1 MIRFKIEWA
10 LYNLMALKPK
20 INTEP
25 ATETSLAVENDS
37 HGFEENPNTEAP
49 IMHDVLVDGIPAK
62 AGVGSF
68 GMYSTRIVL
77 LFDPPHPKWGNE
89 FATKRFMIEED
100 NPGVLKWGHEGESFN
115 IEKIVE

>member
-1 MIRFKIEWA
+1 MVS
-10 LYNLMALKPK
+10 KPK

-37 HGFEENPNTEAP
+37 HGFDENPNYEAP
-49 IMHDVLVDGIPAK
+49 IMHDVLVDGTPAK

-77 LFDPPHPKWGNE
+77 LFDPPHSEWGSE
-89 FATKRFMIEED
+89 FATKRFIIEEN
-100 NPGVLKWGHEGESFN
+100 NPGVMKWGHEGKSFN

>member
-1 MIRFKIEWA
+1 MKS
-10 LYNLMALKPK
+10 LYNIMVSKPK
-20 INTEP
+20 KNSEP

-37 HGFEENPNTEAP
+37 HGFDENPNYEAP
-49 IMHDVLVDGIPAK
+49 IMHDVLVDGTPAK

-77 LFDPPHPKWGNE
+77 LFDPPHPEWGNE
-89 FATKRFMIEED
+89 FATKHFIIDEG
-100 NPGVLKWGHEGESFN
+100 NPGVLKWGHEGKSFN

>member
-1 MIRFKIEWA
+1 MVS
-10 LYNLMALKPK
+10 KPK

-37 HGFEENPNTEAP
+37 HGFDENPNYEAP
-49 IMHDVLVDGIPAK
+49 IMHDVLVDGTPAK

-77 LFDPPHPKWGNE
+77 LFDPPHPEWGGE
-89 FATKRFMIEED
+89 FAIKRFIIEEN
-100 NPGVLKWGHEGESFN
+100 NPGVMKWGHEGKSFN